1 MLSILYFRER
11 YVNQYNVSVRFLA
24 TQGGLS
30 RWQHISNLDEGEL
43 YVKQTRKNRVI
54 DILSN
59 KIF

>member
-1 MLSILYFRER
+1 MLLVFYFRER

-43 YVKQTRKNRVI
+43 YVQHTE
-54 DILSN
+54 
-59 KIF
+59 